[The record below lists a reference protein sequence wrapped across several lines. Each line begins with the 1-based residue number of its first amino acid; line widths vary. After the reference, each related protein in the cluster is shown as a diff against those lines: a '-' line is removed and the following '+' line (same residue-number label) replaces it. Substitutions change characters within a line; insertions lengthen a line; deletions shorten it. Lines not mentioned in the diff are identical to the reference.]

1 MDFAKKQVLKAFDQ
15 LQAWHAAKPK
25 PELINRLHIPA
36 AALDCR
42 ATYDFSYDGSIDC
55 HTPPCN
61 WNHRHTSPQPW
72 DKLQEWL
79 TKRGFQKL
87 GSGAYGHVLGHP
99 KSDKVIK
106 ILRRPSQDGWL
117 DYIRWA
123 KKHNFLGTFAPKVT
137 SYKYI
142 KNKDGD
148 FGVAVMERLDKTLYH
163 VDRKHDARFIQ
174 EAMMHSL
181 NGNGLAGKFLSV
193 AKPGSD
199 EFIQSFLRAFGR
211 EGGDFHAG
219 NWMTRKDGTLV
230 LIDPLCRPGV
240 TDPKER
246 FKLH

>member
-1 MDFAKKQVLKAFDQ
+1 MDFAKKQVLKNFEQ
-15 LQAWHAAKPK
+15 LKAWHAAKPK
-25 PELINRLHIPA
+25 TELLVKIQANQELHVSFDSYISDSYCPPVRLR
-36 AALDCR
+36 C
-42 ATYDFSYDGSIDC
+42 YDEGK
-55 HTPPCN
+55 
-61 WNHRHTSPQPW
+61 PW
-72 DKLQEWL
+72 SKLQTWL
-79 TKRGFQKL
+79 EKRGFQKL